1 LTAKRPNPSKYPKI
15 IKSLGDHI
23 RARRLELG
31 MLQREV
37 AEVLGVDTMTITNW
51 ERNRCNP
58 SARMLPRILRFLGYS
73 PFTK

>member
-1 LTAKRPNPSKYPKI
+1 MLV
-15 IKSLGDHI
+15 SLGDHI
-23 RARRLELG
+23 RASRLELG

-37 AEVLGVDTMTITNW
+37 AEILGMDTTTITNW